1 MGIATGVATGVATHG
16 VRSFM
21 PRPTPAARTVDI
33 DGSRNLTAED
43 ADRLLHPGYGAALRR
58 LPPGEQVF
66 RGLPFDFGS
75 PSDERR
81 WLVLDRPVTIDLG
94 GDRPASH
101 VVVAH
106 LCDSYRTE
114 TGERPAGMAVGHVVP
129 VGEPLADY
137 ALEDGSGRT
146 WRRRIRRRFE
156 VNDGIVGWGS
166 TPFAAVGHLDNEPI
180 DWRGPHAAQTPGR
193 YAPAGQSGSLTV
205 MPGTYGGN
213 QVGMTDLVPSPT
225 DDVMV
230 WLHAIALGP
239 GARPASLRMQP
250 LAAGRLGGAVVVVAV
265 TLFEGTADPLV
276 RGPRFEIVARGL
288 EGGSLE
294 VDLGTVIRS
303 RPAPVPIGVADAP
316 VGWGSPRPDAGT
328 SDGGRLVDV
337 ALAPD
342 ALVGIDG
349 WTVRADSLTEGV
361 TVRDD
366 AGGRS
371 IAVLPAASIPVEVV
385 LVDSSTGEPSPARV
399 RFVAADGRYLPPD
412 GHRDDI
418 NPGFFE
424 DTGADLVLG
433 GSAYAYV
440 PGSFQ
445 VHLPVGRVAL
455 EAVAGFDR
463 RPIRE
468 TITVEP
474 TTRRLELAFGQP
486 IRPRDEHWLSADS
499 HVHFVAPSTAMLQA
513 AAEDID
519 LVNLLAAQWGDLY
532 TSVTDF
538 PWGSMTD
545 PLGRRRVVVGTEN
558 RQNMLGHLALLGART
573 PTLPLASGGPP
584 EGRMGGALE
593 VLLAD
598 WADRCRAAG
607 GLVIGAHF
615 PLPYAEIAADI
626 VEGRIDA
633 LEAQALSPR
642 LDDPTILEWY
652 RFLGLGYHL
661 PIVAGT
667 DKMSSEV
674 PIGAVRTYTHL
685 RDGDERTFE
694 GWANAVRAGRTFISS
709 GPVLELAVDGHEP
722 GAAVA
727 MTGPGEVEVEARV
740 IAAQPVVSAL
750 ELVVNGRVVAAVTA
764 PGGGSTELTLRE
776 PIRIE
781 AGSWVAARS
790 RSGHEIQS
798 AFTTSM
804 AAHTSPVYLEVAGR
818 PLVPAASDAAVI
830 EQVILGAR
838 TWIAEL
844 AAIAGPGNRERM
856 LAFLD
861 GAVERL
867 RRRMS
872 AGAG

>member
-1 MGIATGVATGVATHG
+1 
-16 VRSFM
+16 M
-21 PRPTPAARTVDI
+21 PRPTPAATTVDI
-33 DGSRNLTAED
+33 DGSRNLSAED
-43 ADRLLHPGYGAALRR
+43 ADRRLHAGYGAALRR
-58 LPPGEQVF
+58 SPRGEQVF
-66 RGLPFDFGS
+66 RGLPFAFGS
-75 PSDERR
+75 RSDQRR
-81 WLVLDRPVTIDLG
+81 WVILDGPLTIDLG

-106 LCDSYRTE
+106 LCDSLRTD
-114 TGERPAGMAVGHVVP
+114 TGERPPGMAVGHVIP

-137 ALEDGSGRT
+137 SVEDGSGRA

-166 TPFAAVGHLDNEPI
+166 TPFAAVGHLDNEPL
-180 DWRGPHAAQTPGR
+180 DWRGPHATQTAGR

-213 QVGMTDLVPSPT
+213 QVGMSDLVPSPT

-230 WLHAIALGP
+230 WLHAIALEP
-239 GARPASLRMQP
+239 GARPVSLRLEP
-250 LAAGRLGGAVVVVAV
+250 LAAGRPGGSVVICAV
-265 TLFEGTADPLV
+265 TLFDGVADPLV
-276 RGPRFEIVARGL
+276 RGPRFEVVARGL
-288 EGGSLE
+288 ADRPLE
-294 VDLGTVIRS
+294 VDLGAVLRS
-303 RPAPVPIGVADAP
+303 RPAPSAAATADAL
-316 VGWGSPRPDAGT
+316 VGWGSRRTDIDT
-328 SDGGRLVDV
+328 GGGDRLVDV
-337 ALAPD
+337 AVAPD
-342 ALVGIDG
+342 AIVGVGG
-349 WTVRADSLTEGV
+349 WSFRADSLTEGA
-361 TVRDD
+361 TLRDD
-366 AGGRS
+366 SGRRS
-371 IAVLPAASIPVEVV
+371 IEVLAPASIPVEVA
-385 LVDSSTGEPSPARV
+385 LVDGSTGELSPARV

-412 GHRDDI
+412 GHRDEV

-424 DTGADLVLG
+424 DVGADLVLG

-440 PGSFQ
+440 PGAFQ
-445 VHLPVGRVAL
+445 IHLPAGTVKV

-468 TITVEP
+468 TIAVEP
-474 TTRRLELAFGQP
+474 TTRRIELAFGSP
-486 IRPRDEHWLSADS
+486 IRPRDDRWLTADS
-499 HVHFVAPSTAMLQA
+499 HVHFVAPSTAILQA

-519 LVNLLAAQWGDLY
+519 LVNLLAAQWGELF

-538 PWGSMTD
+538 PWGSMAD
-545 PLGRRRVVVGTEN
+545 PAGRRRVVVGTEN

-642 LDDPTILEWY
+642 LDDPTIVEWY
-652 RFLGLGYHL
+652 RFLGLGYRL

-685 RDGDERTFE
+685 REGDERSFD
-694 GWANAVRAGRTFISS
+694 GWAHAVRAGRTFISS
-709 GPVLELAVDGHEP
+709 GPVVELAVEGREP
-722 GAAVA
+722 GDVVA
-727 MTGPGEVEVEARV
+727 MTGPGDLEVEARV
-740 IAAQPVVSAL
+740 LAAQSVVSDL
-750 ELVVNGRVVAAVTA
+750 ELVVNGRVVASAAA

-776 PIRIE
+776 RVRIE

-804 AAHTSPVYLEVAGR
+804 AAHTSPVYVEVAGH
-818 PLVPAASDAAVI
+818 PLVPAASDAEVVQ
-830 EQVILGAR
+830 QVILGAR
-838 TWIAEL
+838 TWVADL
-844 AAIAGPGNRERM
+844 AAVAEPENRERM

-867 RRRMS
+867 RRRMT
-872 AGAG
+872 AGVDRPLAD